1 MTVLPDVLAPGLRIV
16 FCGTAVS
23 ATSARLSAYYARPG
37 NKFWPTL
44 FKVGLT
50 PRPLRPNEYATV
62 IQYGLGLTDL
72 AKSASGNDDTLND
85 EHFDRSGLRRKIESN
100 SPRVLA
106 FTSKRAGKEF
116 IGHDVAYGFQ
126 YETVGSTRLF
136 VLPSTSGAANSS
148 WSIEPWEELAA
159 VSSAR

>member
-1 MTVLPDVLAPGLRIV
+1 MSVLPDVLAPGLRVV

-23 ATSARLSAYYARPG
+23 LTSARLSAYYARPG

-44 FKVGLT
+44 FKVGFT
-50 PRPLRPNEYATV
+50 PRQLRPEEYATV

-72 AKSASGNDDTLND
+72 AKSVAGADAALDDQD
-85 EHFDRSGLRRKIESN
+85 FDRRGLRRKIESY

-116 IGHDVAYGFQ
+116 TRHDVAYGFLRK
-126 YETVGSTRLF
+126 TVGSTRLF
-136 VLPSTSGAANSS
+136 VLPSTSGAANGS
-148 WSIEPWEELAA
+148 WSIKPWEELAA
-159 VSSAR
+159 QTS